1 MHPGIY
7 LIIGV
12 LLSATTL
19 SVAAL
24 ILWFRH
30 SVHRPL
36 ANIAEAAEKL
46 AKGEHSARVR
56 LPATTRMG
64 QLGASVNLLAER
76 FQHDVSELRR
86 LEQIRKEFV
95 ANVSHEL
102 RTPLAT
108 IKAFA
113 ETLGSGAVEDIENRM
128 DFIQEIEK
136 NADRMTRLVDDLL
149 TISALESGKMPPI
162 FELID
167 PMRLASEVVVSM
179 MPLTQKKQIILRLDP
194 FRDIPQLRADKNQ
207 LKQVLSNLL
216 DNAIKYTAEQGTIR
230 VTACAQDGQ
239 VTISVQDNGS
249 GIPSEDLPRIFERFY
264 RVDKARSRELG
275 GTGLGLAIV
284 KHIVE
289 IHGGSVGVISAPG
302 EGSTFSFTLPA
313 AI

>member
-1 MHPGIY
+1 M
-7 LIIGV
+7 
-12 LLSATTL
+12 
-19 SVAAL
+19 AL
-24 ILWFRH
+24 ALFLWFRRSIH
-30 SVHRPL
+30 HPL
-36 ANIAEAAEKL
+36 ANITQAAEKL
-46 AKGEHSARVR
+46 AKGEHSARVH
-56 LPATTRMG
+56 LSPTTKMG

-86 LEQIRKEFV
+86 LEQLRKEFV

-113 ETLGSGAVEDIENRM
+113 ETLGSGAINDTENRM

-149 TISALESGKMPPI
+149 TISALESGKMPPV
-162 FELID
+162 FELTD

-179 MPLTQKKQIILRLDP
+179 MPLAQKKQIILRLEP
-194 FRDIPQLRADKNQ
+194 FRDIPQVRADKNQ
-207 LKQVLSNLL
+207 LKQVLTNLL
-216 DNAIKYTAEQGTIR
+216 DNAIKYTAEQGVIR
-230 VTACAQDGQ
+230 VMASAQNGQ
-239 VTISVQDNGS
+239 ITISVQDNGP
-249 GIPSEDLPRIFERFY
+249 GIPSGDLPRIFERFY

-289 IHGGSVGVISAPG
+289 IHGGSVDVQSTPSA
-302 EGSTFSFTLPA
+302 GSTFSFTLPGA
-313 AI
+313 S